1 MRLKTRII
9 VDSTADLAPEIK
21 ERVYTVPLTVHFGQE
36 EYIDGVTID
45 HRTFYEKLVESD
57 VLPTTS
63 QATPNDFIEEFEKAK
78 QAGEAAV
85 VITLASKFSGTYQS
99 AVIAASEHE
108 KIYVVDGTSA
118 AMGTGILAELA
129 FRLLDAGMSAKE
141 IADALEEEKKKIVVV
156 ALVDTLEYLK
166 RGGRISKT
174 AAFAGGVL
182 NIKPVI
188 SVTDGEIHLLGK
200 ARGSKMGNNLLVQEI
215 DEAGGIDFS
224 KPVLLGYS
232 GLSDALLL
240 KYIEDSRHIWE
251 GHLREVRYTT
261 VGSVIGTHLGPG
273 AVVRFV
279 FFRKVSATVES
290 VSLLHLVGEVV
301 EVVSAFLFHRT
312 ELQTAVFVVH
322 LYPADIPDGI
332 SRCSVDDKKSSV
344 SCIFVRTPPLE
355 VEVRDWCRL
364 LYLQYRPMIS
374 ERFLPGF
381 GRNTVRI
388 VLWLLGCDRPCAS
401 YCKQQAC
408 E

>member
-1 MRLKTRII
+1 MQLKTRII
-9 VDSTADLAPEIK
+9 VDSTADLLPEIK

-45 HRTFYEKLVESD
+45 HKTFYEKLVESD

-63 QATPNDFIEEFEKAK
+63 QAPPNDFIGAFETAR

-99 AVIAASEHE
+99 AVIAAAEYE
-108 KIYVVDGTSA
+108 NIYVVDGASA
-118 AMGTGILAELA
+118 AMGTGILVELA
-129 FRLLDAGMSAKE
+129 FWLLDAGSSAEE
-141 IADALEEEKKKIVVV
+141 IAKTLEEEKKNIVIV
-156 ALVDTLEYLK
+156 ALVGTLEYLK

-174 AAFAGGVL
+174 AAFAGGIL

-215 DEAGGIDFS
+215 NEAGGIDFS

-240 KYIEDSRHIWE
+240 KYIKDSRHIWE

-273 AVVRFV
+273 AVVV
-279 FFRKVSATVES
+279 AFFK
-290 VSLLHLVGEVV
+290 
-301 EVVSAFLFHRT
+301 
-312 ELQTAVFVVH
+312 
-322 LYPADIPDGI
+322 
-332 SRCSVDDKKSSV
+332 
-344 SCIFVRTPPLE
+344 
-355 VEVRDWCRL
+355 
-364 LYLQYRPMIS
+364 
-374 ERFLPGF
+374 
-381 GRNTVRI
+381 NT
-388 VLWLLGCDRPCAS
+388 
-401 YCKQQAC
+401 
-408 E
+408 